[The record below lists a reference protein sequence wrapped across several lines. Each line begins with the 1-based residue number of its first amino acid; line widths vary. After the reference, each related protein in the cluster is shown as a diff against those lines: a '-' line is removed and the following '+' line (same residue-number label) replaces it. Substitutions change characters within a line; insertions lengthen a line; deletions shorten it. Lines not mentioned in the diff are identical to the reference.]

1 MIKQIQ
7 GNTLKFDGWNKLK
20 ENEIVFLILQII
32 LNKVN
37 SNQMN
42 MDQI

>member
-20 ENEIVFLILQII
+20 ENEIVFF
-32 LNKVN
+32 NFTNYFK
-37 SNQMN
+37 
-42 MDQI
+42 